1 MKIYKPTHKD
11 IHICNSHQP
20 KLKPKI
26 AKEYV
31 FANAEN
37 QAKQKSQLTTIY
49 KNNSGLIAKMKLS
62 KYKKGQCLTEKL
74 VYFNP
79 LLFLY

>member
-1 MKIYKPTHKD
+1 MELPTLKA

-20 KLKPKI
+20 MLKPKI

-37 QAKQKSQLTTIY
+37 QAERRKPAGNIGY
-49 KNNSGLIAKMKLS
+49 K
-62 KYKKGQCLTEKL
+62 
-74 VYFNP
+74 
-79 LLFLY
+79 